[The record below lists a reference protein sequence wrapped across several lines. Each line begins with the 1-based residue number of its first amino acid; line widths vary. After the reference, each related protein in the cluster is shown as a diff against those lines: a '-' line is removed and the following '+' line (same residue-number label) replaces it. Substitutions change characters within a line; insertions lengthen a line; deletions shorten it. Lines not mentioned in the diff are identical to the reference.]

1 MKDFLCLDFDV
12 GLAEENKADYMDYI
26 DAYII
31 TPTHSST
38 TENIKL
44 KGDFFPFFNIVN
56 YVLIPITES
65 CAKCCSK
72 RGREKKVELFTSELK
87 RNVYFLLTNYRN
99 VLFGFIIKK

>member
-44 KGDFFPFFNIVN
+44 KGDFLKSFFFNIVN
-56 YVLIPITES
+56 SVLIPITES
-65 CAKCCSK
+65 CAKCSK

-87 RNVYFLLTNYRN
+87 RNVDFLLNNYKN
-99 VLFGFIIKK
+99 VLFG

>member
-12 GLAEENKADYMDYI
+12 GLAEENKADYIDYI

-44 KGDFFPFFNIVN
+44 KGDFLKSFFS
-56 YVLIPITES
+56 T
-65 CAKCCSK
+65 
-72 RGREKKVELFTSELK
+72 
-87 RNVYFLLTNYRN
+87 
-99 VLFGFIIKK
+99 